1 MSADTGTHQRAPK
14 ISFTEEAV
22 AKLRDAIANYPEP
35 VAGLRLK
42 IMGRGPEGFQH
53 VLSMVE
59 KGAEPP
65 DDVVV
70 EAEGLTVYVESR
82 NLDYL
87 HGVSIDYQSKGPGAS
102 GLEFDNPNP
111 LWLDPIAAAV
121 QEIIDS
127 YINPSIA
134 SHGGYVNLLDV
145 RDQRAYIEMGGG
157 CQGCGMANVTLKQ
170 GIEVAIKEAV
180 PSVQEVVDSTD
191 HASGTNPYFQQSKK

>member
-1 MSADTGTHQRAPK
+1 MAAETGTHQRTPK
-14 ISFTEEAV
+14 ISFTEAAV
-22 AKLRDAIANYPEP
+22 AKLREAIANYPEP
-35 VAGLRLK
+35 VVGLRLK
-42 IMGRGPEGFQH
+42 IAGRGPDGFQH
-53 VLSMVE
+53 VLTMVE
-59 KGAEPP
+59 KGAEPA

-70 EAEGLTVYVESR
+70 EADGLTVYVETR

-87 HGVSIDYQSKGPGAS
+87 HGVAIHYTYKGPGVS

-127 YINPSIA
+127 YINPAIA
-134 SHGGYVNLLDV
+134 GHGGYVNLLDV

-170 GIEVAIKEAV
+170 GIEVAIKEGV
-180 PSVQEVVDSTD
+180 PEVQEVVDTTD
-191 HASGTNPYFQQSKK
+191 HASGTNPYFQPSKK